1 MKTPT
6 RWFEG
11 TTPPARW
18 SGKALHRLRR
28 VRELSAPLW
37 GSFVVDDRD
46 PQGLNGV
53 VDDNGH
59 ENGIPRRTRHRNVE
73 DVIGDCAVYETGL
86 RSSTRLP
93 MQQAAQAAR
102 RTNGFVWIGLQ
113 NPSAEDVQHVA
124 GEFRLPPLAVED
136 AINALQR
143 PKLEV
148 YEDEKV
154 SFMVLRPVRYVD
166 SEEIV
171 EVEEI
176 ALFVGEHFLVSVRH
190 GQTDVLSRVR
200 RELDAGRL
208 EASERGPIA
217 VLHRVADLI
226 VDEYEVVAAS
236 IDDDIGQIEQ
246 QVFGLRE
253 GDHTERIYKLK
264 REVLEFRRAVLPLG
278 EPMFKLMTGGVPGSD
293 KSARKYFRDVHDHI
307 MRVTDEI
314 ERQDSLLSDVLQA
327 NVARLSVTQNEVA
340 MRQNNDM
347 RKISAWAAIG
357 LVPTA
362 IAGVYGMNFEH
373 MPELG
378 WKYGY
383 AYALTLIVSIS
394 VGLWAL
400 FKRNDWL

>member
-1 MKTPT
+1 M
-6 RWFEG
+6 
-11 TTPPARW
+11 
-18 SGKALHRLRR
+18 
-28 VRELSAPLW
+28 
-37 GSFVVDDRD
+37 DDRD

>member
-1 MKTPT
+1 M
-6 RWFEG
+6 EQ
-11 TTPPARW
+11 
-18 SGKALHRLRR
+18 
-28 VRELSAPLW
+28 E
-37 GSFVVDDRD
+37 RD
-46 PQGLNGV
+46 
-53 VDDNGH
+53 
-59 ENGIPRRTRHRNVE
+59 VE
-73 DVIGDCAVYETGL
+73 AVIGDCAVYETGL

-102 RTNGFVWIGLQ
+102 RTDGFVWIGLQ
-113 NPSAEDVQHVA
+113 NPTAEDVLKVA
-124 GEFRLPPLAVED
+124 QEFRLPPLAVED
-136 AINALQR
+136 AIKARQR
-143 PKLEV
+143 PKLEI
-148 YEDEKV
+148 YEDEHV
-154 SFMVLRPVRYVD
+154 WFMVLRPVRYVD
-166 SEEIV
+166 REEIV

-190 GQTDVLSRVR
+190 GDNDVLTRVR
-200 RELDAGRL
+200 RELDAGKL
-208 EASERGPIA
+208 EASQRGPIA

-226 VDEYEVVAAS
+226 VDEYALVAAA
-236 IDDDIGQIEQ
+236 IEDDIAEIEQ
-246 QVFGLRE
+246 QVFGERE
-253 GDHTERIYKLK
+253 ADHTERIYKLK

-278 EPMFKLMTGGVPGSD
+278 EPVLKLMSGAGALAGID
-293 KSARKYFRDVHDHI
+293 KGARKYFRDVHDHI

-327 NVARLSVTQNEVA
+327 NVARLSVTQNDVA
-340 MRQNNDM
+340 MRQNEDM

-357 LVPTA
+357 LAPTA

-383 AYALTLIVSIS
+383 LYALALIASIS